1 MTQALDR
8 LATALADRYRIDRE
22 LGAGGMATV
31 YLARDLK
38 HDREVALKVLR
49 PDLGAVLGAE
59 RFLAEIKITAHL
71 DHPHILT
78 LIDSGAAD
86 GFLYYVLPLVRGE
99 SLRAKLSR
107 EKQLGLEEALAI
119 TKQVAAA
126 LDYAHRQGVVH
137 RDIKPE
143 NILIQEG
150 EAMLADFGIA
160 LAVKEAGGNRLTET
174 GLSLGTPQYM
184 SPEQATGDRT
194 LDARSDVYSLAAV
207 LYEMLAGEPPV
218 TGPNAQAMI
227 AKLLTERPT
236 RLRVVRDTVP
246 EGVDAAVAKA
256 LAKTPADRFPSAGD
270 FASALQVGG
279 GGAGPEARPPTRS
292 HARALWIAAGATAV
306 VGLLA
311 FGAWRLTRGGSPVLV
326 MGRSE
331 QLTSDPGLEIQPAIS
346 PDGRLVAYS
355 AGNSSRMRIFIRP
368 AGGGRTIPLSD
379 DSTAV
384 ETQARWSPD
393 GSNLLFLTR
402 EGVSV
407 APALGGSSRPVVAPA
422 SARGV
427 TAATWSPNGQEIAFV
442 RGDSLQVMPLAGG
455 PARRLTSGFD
465 LHSCSWSP
473 DGRWIACVSLNGESI
488 RPGSSFG
495 NLAPSAIVLAPAAG
509 GELVRLLEPRAFN
522 QSPVWSPDGRRLYF
536 LSNRDGPRD
545 IYALTLSS
553 SGRPRG
559 EPARLTTGLGAISIS
574 LSGDG
579 RRLAY
584 ASYSA
589 RANIW
594 SLPIPSGAPTS
605 AEAATPV
612 TSGSQVIESMRVSP
626 DGRWLVFDSDL
637 RGNADIYRVP
647 VSGGQPEQLT
657 SDPADEFAPDLSPD
671 GRAIAYHSWRTGTR
685 DIEIKPLDG
694 GPVERVT
701 DTPAQESYPV
711 WSPDGRAIM
720 FYDQVA
726 PFTIY
731 LERRGSGGRWSSPP
745 SLLVS
750 PGYDGDWS
758 PDGARVAYV
767 AAASDAIAG
776 PVMVVPAAGGVPR
789 RLFEPGPA
797 APEAG
802 KVRWSPDGRT
812 IYYKAHDA
820 EGRTSFWAVSTTGG
834 APRLLVRFSNPDR
847 QSSRKDFA
855 VDGRRLYFAI
865 EDRQSDVFVA
875 EMTSR

>member
-1 MTQALDR
+1 VADVTVQLRDALS
-8 LATALADRYRIDRE
+8 DRYTVERE
-22 LGAGGMATV
+22 LGRGGMATV
-31 YLARDLK
+31 YLAHDLK
-38 HDREVALKVLR
+38 YERPVALKVLR
-49 PDLGAVLGAE
+49 AELSAILGGE
-59 RFLAEIKITAHL
+59 RFLREIRLSAAL
-71 DHPHILT
+71 QHPHILP
-78 LIDSGAAD
+78 LLDSGEAG
-86 GFLYYVLPLVRGE
+86 GFLYYVLPFVRGE
-99 SLRAKLSR
+99 SLRDRLNR
-107 EKQLGLEEALAI
+107 EKQLGLDEALTI
-119 TKQVAAA
+119 IKQVASA
-126 LDYAHRQGVVH
+126 LDYAHHQGVVH

-143 NILIQEG
+143 NILIHEG

-194 LDARSDVYSLAAV
+194 LDARSDVYSLGAV

-218 TGPNAQAMI
+218 TGPTAQAMI

-236 RLRVVRDTVP
+236 RLRVVRETVP
-246 EGVDAAVAKA
+246 ESVDAAVAKA

-270 FASALQVGG
+270 FAATLQAGV
-279 GGAGPEARPPTRS
+279 AGPRPKARWR
-292 HARALWIAAGATAV
+292 ARRLWIGVGAAAA

-311 FGAWRLTRGGSPVLV
+311 FGAWRLTRSGSPVLV

-379 DSTAV
+379 DSGAV

-393 GSNLLFLTR
+393 GSSLLFLTHG
-402 EGVSV
+402 GVSI

-422 SARGV
+422 SAYGV
-427 TAATWSPNGQEIAFV
+427 TTAAWSPDGQAIAFV

-455 PARRLTSGFD
+455 RARWLASGSD

-473 DGRWIACVSLNGESI
+473 NGRWIACVSLNQISV
-488 RPGSSFG
+488 RPGSMFG
-495 NLAPSAIVLAPAAG
+495 NLAPSTIILVPAVG
-509 GELVRLLEPRAFN
+509 GQPIRLLEPRAFN
-522 QSPVWSPDGRRLYF
+522 QSPVWSPDGRRLFF

-545 IYALTLSS
+545 IYAVTLSS

-574 LSGDG
+574 LSTDG
-579 RRLAY
+579 RKLAY
-584 ASYSA
+584 AVYSA

-594 SLPIPSGAPTS
+594 ALPIPSSRPIS

-612 TSGSQVIESMRVSP
+612 TNGSQVIEAMRVSR
-626 DGRWLVFDSDL
+626 DGRWLLFDSDL
-637 RGNADIYRVP
+637 RGNADIYRMP
-647 VSGGQPEQLT
+647 VSDGQPEQLT

-671 GRAIAYHSWRTGTR
+671 GRAITYHSWRTGTR
-685 DIEIKPLDG
+685 DIEVKPLDG
-694 GPVERVT
+694 GPVESVT

-711 WSPDGRAIM
+711 WSPDGGSIL
-720 FYDQVA
+720 FYNQVP

-731 LERRGSGGRWSSPP
+731 VTRRGSNRRWSSPP

-750 PGYDGDWS
+750 PGRGAEWS
-758 PDGARVAYV
+758 PDGAWVAYV
-767 AAASDAIAG
+767 AAESDATDG
-776 PVMVVPAAGGVPR
+776 PVMVMPAAGGGSH
-789 RLFEPGPA
+789 RLFDPGPA
-797 APEAG
+797 APEATQAL
-802 KVRWSPDGRT
+802 WSPDGRT

-820 EGRTSFWAVSTTGG
+820 EGRTSFWAVNATGG
-834 APRLLVRFSNPDR
+834 TPRLLVRFPNPER

-875 EMTSR
+875 EMISR

>member
-1 MTQALDR
+1 LSDPAVR
-8 LATALADRYRIDRE
+8 LQNALADRYRIERE

-31 YLARDLK
+31 YLAQDVR
-38 HDREVALKVLR
+38 HDRKVAIKVLR
-49 PDLGAVLGAE
+49 PELAAVIGSE
-59 RFLAEIKITAHL
+59 RFLAEIKITARL

-78 LIDSGAAD
+78 LIDSGASD
-86 GFLYYVLPLVRGE
+86 GFLYYVLPFVRGE
-99 SLRAKLSR
+99 SLRDRLNR
-107 EKQLGLEEALAI
+107 EKQLGLDEALTIAR
-119 TKQVAAA
+119 QVASA

-194 LDARSDVYSLAAV
+194 LDARSDVYSLGAV

-227 AKLLTERPT
+227 AKLITERPT
-236 RLRVVRDTVP
+236 RLRVARDTVP
-246 EGVDAAVAKA
+246 EGVDAAVARA
-256 LAKTPADRFPSAGD
+256 LAKAPADRFPSAGD
-270 FASALQVGG
+270 FASALQAGV
-279 GGAGPEARPPTRS
+279 AGPRPK
-292 HARALWIAAGATAV
+292 ALWRPRRVWIGVGTAAV

-311 FGAWRLTRGGSPVLV
+311 FGTWRLTRGGSPALV
-326 MGRSE
+326 IGRSQ

-393 GSNLLFLTR
+393 GSSLLFLTR
-402 EGVSV
+402 GGVSV
-407 APALGGSSRPVVAPA
+407 APALGGNSRPVVAPA
-422 SARGV
+422 SAYGV
-427 TAATWSPNGQEIAFV
+427 TAAAWSPDGQRIAFV
-442 RGDSLQVMPLAGG
+442 RGDSLQVVPLAGG
-455 PARRLTSGFD
+455 PARWLASRRD

-473 DGRWIACVSLNGESI
+473 DGRWIACVSLNQISV
-488 RPGSSFG
+488 RPGSTFG
-495 NLAPSAIVLAPAAG
+495 NLAPSTIVLVPAVG
-509 GELVRLLEPRAFN
+509 GEPVRLLEPRDFN
-522 QSPVWSPDGRRLYF
+522 QSPVWSPDGRWLFF

-559 EPARLTTGLGAISIS
+559 EPVRLTTGLGAISIS

-584 ASYSA
+584 AAYSA

-594 SLPIPSGAPTS
+594 SLPIPSDAPTN

-612 TSGSQVIESMRVSP
+612 TSGSQVIEAMRVSR
-626 DGRWLVFDSDL
+626 DGRWLLFDSDL

-657 SDPADEFAPDLSPD
+657 NDPADEFAPDLSPD
-671 GRAIAYHSWRTGTR
+671 GRAITYHSWRTGTR
-685 DIEIKPLDG
+685 DIEVKPLDG

-711 WSPDGRAIM
+711 WSPDGRAIL
-720 FYDQVA
+720 FYNQVA
-726 PFTIY
+726 PFAVY
-731 LERRGSGGRWSSPP
+731 VARRGSDGHWSSPP

-750 PGYDGDWS
+750 PGLGADWS
-758 PDGARVAYV
+758 PDGAWVAY
-767 AAASDAIAG
+767 AASESDVSAG

-802 KVRWSPDGRT
+802 EVLWSPDGRT
-812 IYYKAHDA
+812 VYYKAHDT
-820 EGRTSFWAVSTTGG
+820 EGRTSFWAVSATGG
-834 APRLLVRFSNPDR
+834 APRLLVRFRNPDR

-855 VDGRRLYFAI
+855 VDGHRLYFAI

-875 EMTSR
+875 EMISR

>member
-1 MTQALDR
+1 
-8 LATALADRYRIDRE
+8 
-22 LGAGGMATV
+22 MATV

-38 HDREVALKVLR
+38 HERLVALKVLR
-49 PDLGAVLGAE
+49 AELSAILGGE
-59 RFLAEIKITAHL
+59 RFLREIRLTAAL
-71 DHPHILT
+71 QHPHILP
-78 LIDSGAAD
+78 LLDSGEAG
-86 GFLYYVLPLVRGE
+86 GFLYYVLPFVRGE
-99 SLRAKLSR
+99 SLRDRLNR
-107 EKQLGLEEALAI
+107 EKQLGLDEALTFI
-119 TKQVAAA
+119 KQVASA
-126 LDYAHRQGVVH
+126 LDYAHHQGVVH

-184 SPEQATGDRT
+184 SPEQATGDRQ
-194 LDARSDVYSLAAV
+194 LDARSDVYSLGAV

-236 RLRVVRDTVP
+236 RLRVVRETVP
-246 EGVDAAVAKA
+246 ESVDAAVAKA
-256 LAKTPADRFPSAGD
+256 LAKTPADRFPSAGE
-270 FASALQVGG
+270 FASALQ
-279 GGAGPEARPPTRS
+279 AGVAGARPK
-292 HARALWIAAGATAV
+292 ARWPARELWIGVGAAVV

-393 GSNLLFLTR
+393 GSSLLFLTR
-402 EGVSV
+402 GGVSV

-422 SARGV
+422 SDKGV
-427 TAATWSPNGQEIAFV
+427 TTAAWSPDGQEIAFV
-442 RGDSLQVMPLAGG
+442 RGDSLQVVQLAGG
-455 PARRLTSGFD
+455 PARWLTTGFD

-473 DGRWIACVSLNGESI
+473 DGGWIACVSLNGESI
-488 RPGSSFG
+488 RPGSYFG
-495 NLAPSAIVLAPAAG
+495 NLAPSAIILAPAAG
-509 GELVRLLEPRAFN
+509 GKPVRLLEPRAFN
-522 QSPVWSPDGRRLYF
+522 QSPVWSPDGRRLFF

-574 LSGDG
+574 LAGDG

-584 ASYSA
+584 AAYSA

-612 TSGSQVIESMRVSP
+612 TSGSQVIESMRVSR
-626 DGRWLVFDSDL
+626 DGRWLLFDSDL

-657 SDPADEFAPDLSPD
+657 SDPADEFVPDLSPD
-671 GRAIAYHSWRTGTR
+671 GRAIAYHSFRTGTR

-720 FYDQVA
+720 FCNQVL
-726 PFTIY
+726 PFTLYIA
-731 LERRGSGGRWSSPP
+731 RRGSDGRWSSPP
-745 SLLVS
+745 SLLAS
-750 PGYDGDWS
+750 PGYSGDWS
-758 PDGARVAYV
+758 HDGAWVAYV
-767 AAASDAIAG
+767 AGTSDEIAG
-776 PVMVVPAAGGVPR
+776 PVMVVPATGGVPR
-789 RLFEPGPA
+789 RLFEPGA
-797 APEAG
+797 AVPKAG
-802 KVRWSPDGRT
+802 QVRWSPDGRT
-812 IYYKAHDA
+812 VYYKAHDA
-820 EGRTSFWAVSTTGG
+820 EGHASLWAVSAAGG
-834 APRLLVRFSNPDR
+834 APRLLVRFPNPDR
-847 QSSRKDFA
+847 QSSRGDFA

-875 EMTSR
+875 EMISR